1 MGQLSA
7 SDKAK
12 LLSFGAPKAT
22 LSPRGIEPAALA
34 LPLALPRLAL
44 AGAAGTNLSLKAASL
59 KLREERRKDE
69 RPDKQVTAAG
79 LLMVTESVTRLYRRE
94 RPADSDLDLQVLV
107 SRAAKYLK
115 SSTLDGYAGSV
126 ERWKKHCGEQGR
138 EPFPVDP
145 WALADYIAHEIL
157 RLEAG
162 GNSASPLCNLRSAIK
177 STSQLAG
184 EADPYAHAA
193 VLVMHKAGL
202 RELGF
207 HNNTKDPLFNG
218 HVRSIVRRHG
228 GADVPPEKLA
238 HLAQLALSNE
248 AALRWD
254 DLKAIRYGDLVYSE
268 ELIRIF
274 LVRTKTDAYAE
285 GQWAAILPSTDP
297 TSAQVLF
304 ERHICQLAAFW
315 EHEMSPEERLSY
327 APWCDSAGDLLL
339 TEIPLVSLW
348 TTTASGHSF
357 PVPGA
362 PKTGAGK
369 NHRWG
374 MTPEDAKKAYNRYNT
389 CLKSWAAELG
399 LDPSKIATHS
409 NRRGWTTET
418 IANGLTEKFAKV
430 QGRWRSDKS
439 VTRYIDDEV
448 ALRKHVRGLLERD
461 LLVRP
466 PAIHRSES
474 RPPEIFHPESP
485 TSRAAAAFAFPAD
498 DNLHECRSTS
508 PLVGPRSPN
517 AIAAII
523 VDYGL

>member
-12 LLSFGAPKAT
+12 LLSFGAPKAKLT
-22 LSPRGIEPAALA
+22 SSGVEPVALA
-34 LPLALPRLAL
+34 LPGAPPRPAL
-44 AGAAGTNLSLKAASL
+44 AGAASTNLSLKAASL
-59 KLREERRKDE
+59 KLREERRKDD

-79 LLMVTESVTRLYRRE
+79 LQMVTESITRLDRRE
-94 RPADSDLDLQVLV
+94 RPEDSDFDLQVLV

-126 ERWKKHCGEQGR
+126 ERWKQHCEAQER

-145 WALADYIAHEIL
+145 WRLADYIAHETL
-157 RLEAG
+157 RLQAG
-162 GNSASPLCNLRSAIK
+162 GNSASPLCNLRSALK

-184 EADPYAHAA
+184 ESDPYVHAA
-193 VLVMHKAGL
+193 VMVMHMAGI

-207 HNNTKDPLFNG
+207 HNNTKDPLFNE

-228 GADVPPEKLA
+228 GAEAPSEKLG
-238 HLAQLALSNE
+238 HLAQLALANE

-268 ELIRIF
+268 DLIRIF

-285 GQWAAILPSTDP
+285 GQWAAILPSRDP

-304 ERHICQLAAFW
+304 ERHICQLAETW
-315 EHEMSPEERLSY
+315 EQMPLEERSIY

-339 TEIPLVSLW
+339 TEIPLVALW
-348 TTTASGHSF
+348 STTASGYSF
-357 PVPGA
+357 PAPGA
-362 PKTGAGK
+362 PKTGTGK
-369 NHRWG
+369 HHRWG
-374 MTPEDAKKAYNRYNT
+374 MTPEDAKKAYNQYNH
-389 CLKSWAAELG
+389 CLKSLAAELG

-418 IANGLTEKFAKV
+418 IANGMAESFAKV

-448 ALRKHVRGLLERD
+448 ALRKHVRGLQERD
-461 LLVRP
+461 LLVK
-466 PAIHRSES
+466 
-474 RPPEIFHPESP
+474 PPEPFQPESP
-485 TSRAAAAFAFPAD
+485 TSKAAAALAFPDDD
-498 DNLHECRSTS
+498 DNHDLRSTS
-508 PLVGPRSPN
+508 PLVGPMSPN
-517 AIAAII
+517 TAVAAII
-523 VDYGL
+523 VANEL